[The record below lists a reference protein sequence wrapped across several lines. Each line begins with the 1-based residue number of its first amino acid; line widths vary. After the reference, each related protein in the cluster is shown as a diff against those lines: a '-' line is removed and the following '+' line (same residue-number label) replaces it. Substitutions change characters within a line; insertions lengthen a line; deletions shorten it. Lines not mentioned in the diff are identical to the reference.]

1 MPVIT
6 LYYEDIETL
15 IGTDKDTFIDRVPMI
30 GADIE
35 RIEDDHIDIEFFPD
49 RPDLYSPEG
58 VARAMRGFLDIHTG
72 LPEYNVKDSG
82 IRITLDDGIKNIRPY
97 LGCAVVSGLEFNDYS
112 IESLMA
118 LQEDLHWGLGRDRK
132 KVSIGIHDMSDIE
145 PPFRYVAADPD
156 LSFVPLDFE
165 EPMTMQEILERH
177 PKGVKYAHLMEG
189 FDKYPLI
196 LDAKDQVLSFP
207 PIINGQLTRV
217 SHGTRDLFIDVT
229 GLDQNVYTALNI
241 VVTSLAERGGNIGTV
256 TIENS
261 IKKSI
266 GNNIENNIKNNIENN
281 IENGIKNNIIT
292 PDLTPEHWNLGA
304 DEVRS
309 LIGIDLTP
317 QQIVEQLQR
326 MRFGASINEKGSIDV
341 SSPAYRADILHT
353 WDILEDI
360 SIGYGYD
367 NIPLVIPKTVT
378 VGKQHPISTR
388 RNEIL
393 QIMPGLGYNQVM
405 PFTLTSEKVHY
416 NNMLRSPDQKATPL
430 KHPISEDQTMLR
442 TTILPN
448 LMEILSLNQ
457 HRELPQRIFEVGD
470 VVVDGITTQHLAAVS
485 IHPASNFT
493 EIRGVVDAVM
503 RERGL
508 EYSITGTDDPAF
520 LEGRRA
526 ALMVDGNE
534 IGTLG
539 EIHPDVLT
547 NFGLQQ
553 PTVGFELMV

>member
-72 LPEYNVKDSG
+72 LPVYNAKDSD

-97 LGCAVVSGLEFNDYS
+97 LGCAVVRGLEFNDYS

-156 LSFVPLDFE
+156 FSFVPLDFE

-207 PIINGQLTRV
+207 PIINGQRTRV

-229 GLDQNVYTALNI
+229 GLDRKVYTALNI
-241 VVTSLAERGGNIGTV
+241 VVTSLAERGGKIGTV

-261 IKKSI
+261 INNSI
-266 GNNIENNIKNNIENN
+266 KDSIKNNIENV
-281 IENGIKNNIIT
+281 IKNKIIT

-317 QQIVEQLQR
+317 RQIVEQLQR
-326 MRFGASINEKGSIDV
+326 MRFGASINEDGSIDV

-378 VGKQHPISTR
+378 VGRQHPISIR

-393 QIMPGLGYNQVM
+393 QIMPGLGYDQVM

-416 NNMLRSPDQKATPL
+416 NNMLRSPIQKATHL
-430 KHPISEDQTMLR
+430 KHPISEDQTMVR

-470 VVVDGITTQHLAAVS
+470 VVVNGITTQHLAAVS

-508 EYSITGTDDPAF
+508 EYTITGTDDPAF
-520 LEGRRA
+520 LKGRRA

>member
-72 LPEYNVKDSG
+72 LSEYNVNDSG

-132 KVSIGIHDMSDIE
+132 KVSIGIHDLSDIE
-145 PPFRYVAADPD
+145 PPFRYVAANPD

-165 EPMTMQEILERH
+165 EPITMQEILERH

-261 IKKSI
+261 I
-266 GNNIENNIKNNIENN
+266 
-281 IENGIKNNIIT
+281 ENGIENKIIT
-292 PDLTPEHWNLGA
+292 PDLAPGHWSIGP

-326 MRFGASINEKGSIDV
+326 MRFGASVNEDGFIDV

-378 VGKQHPISTR
+378 VGKQHPISIR

-430 KHPISEDQTMLR
+430 KHPISEDQTMVR

-470 VVVDGITTQHLAAVS
+470 VVVDGTTIQHLAAVS

-503 RERGL
+503 RERGI

-520 LEGRRA
+520 LKGRRA

-534 IGTLG
+534 IGTFG

-547 NFGLQQ
+547 NFQLQQ

>member
-72 LPEYNVKDSG
+72 LPEYNVKDSD

-97 LGCAVVSGLEFNDYS
+97 LGCAVVRGLEFNDYS

-145 PPFRYVAADPD
+145 PPFRYLAADPD
-156 LSFVPLDFE
+156 FSFVPLDFE

-229 GLDQNVYTALNI
+229 GLDRKVYTALNI
-241 VVTSLAERGGNIGTV
+241 VVTSLAERGGKIGTV

-261 IKKSI
+261 INNSI
-266 GNNIENNIKNNIENN
+266 KDSIKNN
-281 IENGIKNNIIT
+281 IENGIKNKIIT

-317 QQIVEQLQR
+317 QQIAEQLER
-326 MRFGASINEKGSIDV
+326 MRFGTSINEEGFIDV

-378 VGKQHPISTR
+378 VGRQHPISIR

-393 QIMPGLGYNQVM
+393 QIMPGLGYDQVM

-416 NNMLRSPDQKATPL
+416 NNMLRSPIQKATHL
-430 KHPISEDQTMLR
+430 KHPISEDQTMVR

-470 VVVDGITTQHLAAVS
+470 VVVNGITTQHLAAVS

-508 EYSITGTDDPAF
+508 EYTITGTDDPAF
-520 LEGRRA
+520 LKGRRA
-526 ALMVDGNE
+526 ALIVDGNE

-547 NFGLQQ
+547 NFQLQQ

>member
-15 IGTDKDTFIDRVPMI
+15 IGMDKDTFIDRVPMI

-72 LPEYNVKDSG
+72 LPEYNVKDSD

-97 LGCAVVSGLEFNDYS
+97 LGCAVVRGLEFNDYS

-132 KVSIGIHDMSDIE
+132 KVSIGIHDMSDIK

-156 LSFVPLDFE
+156 FSFVPLDFE

-229 GLDQNVYTALNI
+229 GLDRKVYTALNI
-241 VVTSLAERGGNIGTV
+241 VVTSLAERGGKIGTV
-256 TIENS
+256 TIEDSINNS
-261 IKKSI
+261 IKDS
-266 GNNIENNIKNNIENN
+266 IKNNIENV
-281 IENGIKNNIIT
+281 IKNKIIT

-317 QQIVEQLQR
+317 RQIVEQLQR
-326 MRFGASINEKGSIDV
+326 MRFGASINEDGSIDV

-378 VGKQHPISTR
+378 VGRQHPISIR

-393 QIMPGLGYNQVM
+393 QIMPGLGYDQVM

-416 NNMLRSPDQKATPL
+416 NNMLRSPIQKATHL
-430 KHPISEDQTMLR
+430 KHPISEDQTMVR

-470 VVVDGITTQHLAAVS
+470 VVVNGITTQHLAAVS

-508 EYSITGTDDPAF
+508 EYTITGTEDPAF
-520 LEGRRA
+520 LKGRRA

>member
-72 LPEYNVKDSG
+72 LPEYNVKDSD

-97 LGCAVVSGLEFNDYS
+97 LGCAVVRGLEFNDYS

-145 PPFRYVAADPD
+145 PPFRYVAAYPD
-156 LSFVPLDFE
+156 FSFVPLDFE

-229 GLDQNVYTALNI
+229 GLDRKVYTALNI
-241 VVTSLAERGGNIGTV
+241 VVTSLAERGGKIGTV

-261 IKKSI
+261 INNSI
-266 GNNIENNIKNNIENN
+266 KDSIKNNIENV
-281 IENGIKNNIIT
+281 IKNKIIT

-309 LIGIDLTP
+309 LIGIELTP
-317 QQIVEQLQR
+317 RQIVEQLQR
-326 MRFGASINEKGSIDV
+326 MRFGASINEDGSIDV

-378 VGKQHPISTR
+378 VGRQHPISIR

-393 QIMPGLGYNQVM
+393 QIMPGLGYDQVM

-416 NNMLRSPDQKATPL
+416 NNMLRSPIQKATHL
-430 KHPISEDQTMLR
+430 KHPISEDQTMVR

-470 VVVDGITTQHLAAVS
+470 VVVNGITTQHLAAVS

-508 EYSITGTDDPAF
+508 EYTITGTDDPAF
-520 LEGRRA
+520 LKGRRA

>member
-15 IGTDKDTFIDRVPMI
+15 IGTDKNTFIDRVPMI

-97 LGCAVVSGLEFNDYS
+97 LGCAVVRGLEFNDYS

-145 PPFRYVAADPD
+145 PPFRYVAANPD
-156 LSFVPLDFE
+156 FSFVPLDFE

-229 GLDQNVYTALNI
+229 GLDRKVYTALNI

-261 IKKSI
+261 IDNSIKDSI
-266 GNNIENNIKNNIENN
+266 GNN
-281 IENGIKNNIIT
+281 IENGIKNKIIT

-317 QQIVEQLQR
+317 QQIAEQLER
-326 MRFGASINEKGSIDV
+326 MRFGASINEEGSIDV

-378 VGKQHPISTR
+378 VGKQHPISIR

-416 NNMLRSPDQKATPL
+416 NNMLRSPNHKATPL

-508 EYSITGTDDPAF
+508 EYTITGTDDPAF
-520 LEGRRA
+520 LKGRRA
-526 ALMVDGNE
+526 ALIVDGNE

-547 NFGLQQ
+547 NFQLQQ

>member
-15 IGTDKDTFIDRVPMI
+15 IGTDKNTFIDRVPMI

-82 IRITLDDGIKNIRPY
+82 IKITLDDGIKNIRPY
-97 LGCAVVSGLEFNDYS
+97 LACAVVKGLEFNDYS

-145 PPFRYVAADPD
+145 PPFRYVAANPD
-156 LSFVPLDFE
+156 FSFVPLDFE

-229 GLDQNVYTALNI
+229 GLDRKVYTALNI

-261 IKKSI
+261 IDNSI
-266 GNNIENNIKNNIENN
+266 KDSIENN
-281 IENGIKNNIIT
+281 IENGIKNKIIT

-317 QQIVEQLQR
+317 QQIAEQLQR
-326 MRFGASINEKGSIDV
+326 MRFGASINEEGFIDV

-378 VGKQHPISTR
+378 VGKQHPISIR

-416 NNMLRSPDQKATPL
+416 NNMLRSPNHKATPL

-508 EYSITGTDDPAF
+508 EYTITGTDDPAF
-520 LEGRRA
+520 LKGRRA
-526 ALMVDGNE
+526 ALIVDGNE

-547 NFGLQQ
+547 NFQLQQ

>member
-72 LPEYNVKDSG
+72 LPGYNVKDSG

-97 LGCAVVSGLEFNDYS
+97 LGCAVVRGLEFNDYS

-132 KVSIGIHDMSDIE
+132 KVSIGIHDLRDIE
-145 PPFRYVAADPD
+145 PPFRYVAANPD
-156 LSFVPLDFE
+156 FCFVPLDFE
-165 EPMTMQEILERH
+165 ESMTMQEILENH

-189 FDKYPLI
+189 FAKYPLI

-217 SHGTRDLFIDVT
+217 SHETRDLFIDVT
-229 GLDQNVYTALNI
+229 GMDQNVYTALNI
-241 VVTSLAERGGNIGTV
+241 VVTSLAERGGKIGTV

-261 IKKSI
+261 INNSI
-266 GNNIENNIKNNIENN
+266 KDSIENNID
-281 IENGIKNNIIT
+281 NGTKNNIIT
-292 PDLTPEHWNLGA
+292 PDLTPGHWSLGA

-326 MRFGASINEKGSIDV
+326 MRFGASVNEDGSIDV

-378 VGKQHPISTR
+378 VGKQHPISIM
-388 RNEIL
+388 RN
-393 QIMPGLGYNQVM
+393 
-405 PFTLTSEKVHY
+405 
-416 NNMLRSPDQKATPL
+416 
-430 KHPISEDQTMLR
+430 
-442 TTILPN
+442 
-448 LMEILSLNQ
+448 
-457 HRELPQRIFEVGD
+457 
-470 VVVDGITTQHLAAVS
+470 
-485 IHPASNFT
+485 
-493 EIRGVVDAVM
+493 
-503 RERGL
+503 
-508 EYSITGTDDPAF
+508 
-520 LEGRRA
+520 
-526 ALMVDGNE
+526 
-534 IGTLG
+534 
-539 EIHPDVLT
+539 
-547 NFGLQQ
+547 
-553 PTVGFELMV
+553 

>member
-72 LPEYNVKDSG
+72 LTVYNAKDSD

-97 LGCAVVSGLEFNDYS
+97 LGCAVVRGLEFNDYS

-145 PPFRYVAADPD
+145 PPFRYVAAYPD
-156 LSFVPLDFE
+156 FSFVPLDFE

-207 PIINGQLTRV
+207 PIINGQRTRV

-229 GLDQNVYTALNI
+229 GLDRKVYTALNI
-241 VVTSLAERGGNIGTV
+241 VVTSLAERGGKIGTV

-261 IKKSI
+261 INNSI
-266 GNNIENNIKNNIENN
+266 KDSIKNN
-281 IENGIKNNIIT
+281 IENGIKNKIIT

-317 QQIVEQLQR
+317 RQIVEQLQR
-326 MRFGASINEKGSIDV
+326 MRFGASINEDGSIDV

-378 VGKQHPISTR
+378 VGRQHPISIR

-393 QIMPGLGYNQVM
+393 QIMPGLGYDQVM

-416 NNMLRSPDQKATPL
+416 NNMLRSPIQKATHL
-430 KHPISEDQTMLR
+430 KHPISEDQTMVR

-470 VVVDGITTQHLAAVS
+470 VVVNGITTQHLAAVS

-508 EYSITGTDDPAF
+508 EYTITGTDDPAF
-520 LEGRRA
+520 LKGRRA

>member
-1 MPVIT
+1 
-6 LYYEDIETL
+6 
-15 IGTDKDTFIDRVPMI
+15 
-30 GADIE
+30 
-35 RIEDDHIDIEFFPD
+35 
-49 RPDLYSPEG
+49 
-58 VARAMRGFLDIHTG
+58 
-72 LPEYNVKDSG
+72 
-82 IRITLDDGIKNIRPY
+82 
-97 LGCAVVSGLEFNDYS
+97 
-112 IESLMA
+112 
-118 LQEDLHWGLGRDRK
+118 
-132 KVSIGIHDMSDIE
+132 
-145 PPFRYVAADPD
+145 
-156 LSFVPLDFE
+156 
-165 EPMTMQEILERH
+165 
-177 PKGVKYAHLMEG
+177 
-189 FDKYPLI
+189 
-196 LDAKDQVLSFP
+196 
-207 PIINGQLTRV
+207 
-217 SHGTRDLFIDVT
+217 
-229 GLDQNVYTALNI
+229 
-241 VVTSLAERGGNIGTV
+241 
-256 TIENS
+256 
-261 IKKSI
+261 
-266 GNNIENNIKNNIENN
+266 
-281 IENGIKNNIIT
+281 
-292 PDLTPEHWNLGA
+292 
-304 DEVRS
+304 
-309 LIGIDLTP
+309 
-317 QQIVEQLQR
+317 
-326 MRFGASINEKGSIDV
+326 MRFGASINKDGFIDV

-416 NNMLRSPDQKATPL
+416 NNMLRSPDQKATPI
-430 KHPISEDQTMLR
+430 KHPISEDQNMVR

-493 EIRGVVDAVM
+493 EVRGVVDAVM
-503 RERGL
+503 RERGI
-508 EYSITGTDDPAF
+508 EYSIIGTDDPAF

-526 ALMVDGNE
+526 AFMVDGNE

-553 PTVGFELMV
+553 PTVGFELMA

>member
-72 LPEYNVKDSG
+72 LPGYNVKDSG

-132 KVSIGIHDMSDIE
+132 KVSIGIHDLRDIE
-145 PPFRYVAADPD
+145 PPFRYVAANPD
-156 LSFVPLDFE
+156 FCFVPLDFE
-165 EPMTMQEILERH
+165 ESMTMQEILEHH

-189 FDKYPLI
+189 FAKYPLI

-217 SHGTRDLFIDVT
+217 SHETRYLFIDVT
-229 GLDQNVYTALNI
+229 GMDQNVYTALNI
-241 VVTSLAERGGNIGTV
+241 VVTSLAERGGKIGTV

-261 IKKSI
+261 INNSI
-266 GNNIENNIKNNIENN
+266 KDSIENNID
-281 IENGIKNNIIT
+281 NGTKNNIIT
-292 PDLTPEHWNLGA
+292 PDLTPGHWSLGA

-326 MRFGASINEKGSIDV
+326 MRFGASVNEDGSIDV

-367 NIPLVIPKTVT
+367 NIPLVIPKTIT
-378 VGKQHPISTR
+378 VGKQHPISIK
-388 RNEIL
+388 RNEVL

-416 NNMLRSPDQKATPL
+416 NNMLRSPDHKATPL
-430 KHPISEDQTMLR
+430 KHPISEDQTMVR

-503 RERGL
+503 RERSI
-508 EYSITGTDDPAF
+508 EYTITGTDDPAF
-520 LEGRRA
+520 LKGRRA

-534 IGTLG
+534 IGTFG

-547 NFGLQQ
+547 NFQLQQ

>member
-15 IGTDKDTFIDRVPMI
+15 IGTDKNTFIDRVPMI

-97 LGCAVVSGLEFNDYS
+97 LGCAVVRGLEFNDYS

-145 PPFRYVAADPD
+145 PPFRYVAAYPD
-156 LSFVPLDFE
+156 FSFVPLDFE

-229 GLDQNVYTALNI
+229 GLDRKVYTALNI
-241 VVTSLAERGGNIGTV
+241 VVTSLAERGGKIGTV

-261 IKKSI
+261 INNSI
-266 GNNIENNIKNNIENN
+266 KDSIKNN
-281 IENGIKNNIIT
+281 IENGIKNKIIT

-317 QQIVEQLQR
+317 QQIAEQLER
-326 MRFGASINEKGSIDV
+326 MRFGASINEDGSIDV

-378 VGKQHPISTR
+378 VGRQHPISIR

-393 QIMPGLGYNQVM
+393 QIMPGLGYDQVM

-416 NNMLRSPDQKATPL
+416 NNMLRSPIQKATHL
-430 KHPISEDQTMLR
+430 KHPISEDQTMVR

-470 VVVDGITTQHLAAVS
+470 VVVNGITTQHLAAVS

-508 EYSITGTDDPAF
+508 EYTITGT
-520 LEGRRA
+520 
-526 ALMVDGNE
+526 
-534 IGTLG
+534 
-539 EIHPDVLT
+539 
-547 NFGLQQ
+547 
-553 PTVGFELMV
+553 

>member
-15 IGTDKDTFIDRVPMI
+15 IGTDKDTFINRVPMI

-72 LPEYNVKDSG
+72 LPVYNVQDSG
-82 IRITLDDGIKNIRPY
+82 IRITLDDGVNNIRPY
-97 LGCAVVSGLEFNDYS
+97 LGCAVVRGLEFNDYS

-132 KVSIGIHDMSDIE
+132 KVSIGIHDLSDIE
-145 PPFRYVAADPD
+145 PPFRYVASDPD

-261 IKKSI
+261 IDN
-266 GNNIENNIKNNIENN
+266 GIENK
-281 IENGIKNNIIT
+281 IIT
-292 PDLTPEHWNLGA
+292 PDLAPGHWSLGP

-326 MRFGASINEKGSIDV
+326 MRFGASVNENGFIDV

-360 SIGYGYD
+360 SIGYGYN
-367 NIPLVIPKTVT
+367 NIPLVVPKTVT
-378 VGKQHPISTR
+378 VGKQHPISIR
-388 RNEIL
+388 RSEIL

-405 PFTLTSEKVHY
+405 PFTLSSEKVHY
-416 NNMLRSPDQKATPL
+416 NNMLRRPDQKATLL
-430 KHPISEDQTMLR
+430 KHPISEDQTMVR

-470 VVVDGITTQHLAAVS
+470 VVVDGTTIQHLAAVC

-503 RERGL
+503 REMGI

-520 LEGRRA
+520 LKGRRA

-534 IGTLG
+534 IGTYG

-547 NFGLQQ
+547 NFQLQQ

>member
-97 LGCAVVSGLEFNDYS
+97 LGCAVVRGLEFNDYS

-132 KVSIGIHDMSDIE
+132 KVSIGIHDISEIA

-156 LSFVPLDFE
+156 FSFVPLDFE
-165 EPMTMQEILERH
+165 EPMTMQEILKSH

-189 FDKYPLI
+189 FNKYPLI

-229 GLDQNVYTALNI
+229 GLDRKVYTALNI

-261 IKKSI
+261 IDNSI
-266 GNNIENNIKNNIENN
+266 KDSIENN
-281 IENGIKNNIIT
+281 IENGIKNTIIT

-326 MRFGASINEKGSIDV
+326 MRFGASINEEGSIDV

-378 VGKQHPISTR
+378 VGKQHPISIR

-416 NNMLRSPDQKATPL
+416 NNMLRSPNHKATPL
-430 KHPISEDQTMLR
+430 KHPISEDQTMVR

-470 VVVDGITTQHLAAVS
+470 VVVNGITTQHLAAVS

-503 RERGL
+503 RERRL
-508 EYSITGTDDPAF
+508 EYNIIGTDDPAF
-520 LEGRRA
+520 LKGRRA
-526 ALMVDGNE
+526 ALLVGGDE

>member
-72 LPEYNVKDSG
+72 LPEYNVKDSD

-97 LGCAVVSGLEFNDYS
+97 LGCAVVRGLEFNDYS

-145 PPFRYVAADPD
+145 PPFRYVAANPD
-156 LSFVPLDFE
+156 FSFVPLDFE

-207 PIINGQLTRV
+207 PIINGQRTRV

-229 GLDQNVYTALNI
+229 GLDRKVYTALNI
-241 VVTSLAERGGNIGTV
+241 VVTSLAERGGKIGTV

-261 IKKSI
+261 INNSI
-266 GNNIENNIKNNIENN
+266 KDSIKNNIENV
-281 IENGIKNNIIT
+281 IKNKIIT

-309 LIGIDLTP
+309 LIGIELTP
-317 QQIVEQLQR
+317 RQIVEQLQR
-326 MRFGASINEKGSIDV
+326 MRFGASINEDGSIDV

-378 VGKQHPISTR
+378 VGRQHPISIR

-393 QIMPGLGYNQVM
+393 QIMPGLGYDQVM

-416 NNMLRSPDQKATPL
+416 NNMLRSPIQKATHL
-430 KHPISEDQTMLR
+430 KHPISEDQTMVR

-470 VVVDGITTQHLAAVS
+470 VVVNGITTQHLAAVS

-508 EYSITGTDDPAF
+508 EYTITGTEDPAF
-520 LEGRRA
+520 LKGRRA